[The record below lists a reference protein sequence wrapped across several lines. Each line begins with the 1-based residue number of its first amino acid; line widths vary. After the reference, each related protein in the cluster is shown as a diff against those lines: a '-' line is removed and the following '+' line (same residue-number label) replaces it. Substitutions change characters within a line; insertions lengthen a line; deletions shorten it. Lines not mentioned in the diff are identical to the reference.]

1 MGILSKGLTKLL
13 KPDPDDFIR
22 KREEEKLP
30 FSRRKDVGP
39 LGGPSKKVTN
49 PIVKPRV
56 DTTKTITRD
65 IDFDIEERSSIDKV
79 YGDAGGYKDTKG
91 KDYVVPKK
99 IGEFYSPVK
108 DTIEQMPIAKE
119 GSTGQTIEAFL
130 NKRSP
135 SVTKSELEN
144 ARIKL
149 DPNKKYLREE
159 ILALENIPDAYD
171 IRVRSM
177 KDGNVLFDRDQ
188 RQPVLDRPDD
198 YFEVTIHTPKIDPD
212 VEQVTSGHFPTGTVA
227 HIRASRRKGEDGE
240 DYILI
245 EEVQSDA
252 ARAAGQKYEDTDY
265 ASPPESAEF
274 EEAFGPSISTD
285 FIFDLDEV
293 EDIGKQ
299 AKIEWMNDDYEK
311 AISETIDD
319 YNTDFGLGNPFLFTG
334 GSFAGVRGFYRQI
347 HQRLND
353 PNLYDV
359 EMEKPE
365 DVAYLKAQDE
375 ALRLDIQGED
385 IPAAYNQ
392 PYRELG
398 EGLISSYK
406 INFPS
411 LKNDPKFN
419 IYNFQDRSDPD
430 NVKLIPDGIR
440 KIHAYAIKKDGQ
452 DFINNRL
459 SKRAGEMLDEDLS
472 GNLDLDGDDL
482 TELLKDG
489 TVQKYLLE
497 DSPDPFLKSESI
509 EKIIKNVE
517 DSLDTKILPEDRLG
531 KSEIFAKE
539 QVPITTKTETML
551 KGLQASI
558 VLAKKQGLN
567 KIIIPSYRQFDK
579 TRGYGE
585 PSADESVFK
594 DMYDQAFKKAFNI
607 LKTDSKGTLKLG
619 SKKIKIAKDDYEPS
633 SYVNDMPHYGGA
645 DFYEDFAYEIDI
657 SNFEFD
663 PDKQAFRFSK
673 GGTLMDDQMELFNE
687 GGLRDEGGQVEPES
701 GNKVPSGSLKEEVAD
716 DIPVMMSEGEFVFPA
731 DVVRFIG
738 LNTLMKMRQDAKQGL
753 KTMEEMGQMG
763 NSEEATIPDDVPF
776 EMADLIVVSGDSPKK
791 MQSGGLLDDPRFKR
805 PTGGDTPTI
814 TDEDKKEMEDA
825 LLRTGYGNVVM
836 KRYVNA
842 DGDVLYI
849 PFVDGEPQMAIP
861 EGYVLDESAPKQQ
874 SSVGGGY
881 TDSGGDSGGPA
892 SLVPTIGD
900 GMTFEKP
907 KLMVD
912 GVEYESIEKMDAET
926 LVKYYEQFNSPI
938 YRYAATGAAL
948 FFSPIVGLAISLG
961 QSYSNKNSPNGLN
974 AVQQRLMTMNLTKEQ
989 RAKVNK
995 VYNDIKKRGAGGISS
1010 FGKTIFNAL
1019 GLTSDK
1025 EKGEKETAFE
1035 KFLRTGNVKGAI
1047 GAGASVI
1054 GANSKNKKM
1063 YDDAVKQAFPRELL
1077 EQEFGFGSQPIPDAS
1092 EADLENMLGVS
1103 QDQAPV
1109 IPDASKA
1116 DLENMLGVTTPKQE
1130 LYDRGFEPKDMGI
1143 DTADESLYGKRFKPE
1158 QIGEDPRAEVI
1169 RKNRLKAMSLVPPVP
1184 EKKKDEVDLYA
1195 PAIKSPESII
1205 PPVDE
1210 DYTEESIRRL
1220 DKSSEGVQ
1228 DLLSIQ
1234 KDLKAL
1240 EAKNKREADTLKKK
1254 LASMGTDYGKQRV
1267 QQDIQQDDDRDDGG
1281 ASSAIDDF
1289 FGGDFGQP
1297 SQPTYV
1303 SQTAKAAGSAKT
1315 GLGAS
1320 ASRPQT
1326 FGVSRQNVQAP
1337 TYDYDQAGPFY
1348 VGGVATKPMKPQRL
1362 KKGGLAK
1369 SKVKPKRMKKG
1380 GLASSRKK

>member
-13 KPDPDDFIR
+13 KP
-22 KREEEKLP
+22 E
-30 FSRRKDVGP
+30 VGP
-39 LGGPSKKVTN
+39 LGGPSKKVRN
-49 PIVKPRV
+49 PITKPRV

-65 IDFDIEERSSIDKV
+65 IDFDIEELESIKEV
-79 YGDAGGYKDTKG
+79 YGDADGYKSTKG
-91 KDYVVPKK
+91 KDYVIPKK

-135 SVTKSELEN
+135 SVTKSELAN

-159 ILALENIPDAYD
+159 VLALENIPDAYD

-177 KDGNVLFDRDQ
+177 RDDNVLFDREQ

-252 ARAAGQKYEDTDY
+252 ARAAGQKYDDTDY
-265 ASPPESAEF
+265 AGPQESAEF
-274 EEAFGPSISTD
+274 EEVFGASMSTD

-299 AKIEWMNDDYEK
+299 AKIEWMNSDYEK
-311 AISETIDD
+311 AISMAIED
-319 YNTDFGLGNPFLFTG
+319 YNDAYGFGGPFQKT
-334 GSFAGVRGFYRQI
+334 VRGFYGEI
-347 HQRLND
+347 HQRYND

-359 EMEKPE
+359 QMEKPE

-385 IPAAYNQ
+385 IPAAYNK
-392 PYRELG
+392 PYMQKAED
-398 EGLISSYK
+398 LIAIYSM
-406 INFPS
+406 NFPS
-411 LKNDPKFN
+411 LKEDPKFN

-459 SKRAGEMLDEDLS
+459 PERAAQVYEMDLEFASGSGKR
-472 GNLDLDGDDL
+472 L
-482 TELLKDG
+482 TEKLKDG

-497 DSPDPFLKSESI
+497 DSYAPFLKKEST
-509 EKIIKNVE
+509 EKIIQNVE
-517 DSLDTKILPEDRLG
+517 DSIYTKIAPEDIPLG
-531 KSEIFAKE
+531 GEVYSKE

-558 VLAKKQGLN
+558 ALAKKQGLD

-607 LKTDSKGTLKLG
+607 LKTDSKGTIKLG
-619 SKKIKIAKDDYEPS
+619 TKKIKIAKDDYSPS
-633 SYVNDMPHYGGA
+633 SYVDNMPHYGGA

-673 GGTLMDDQMELFNE
+673 GGTLMDGQMELFNE

-763 NSEEATIPDDVPF
+763 NSEEATIPDDMPF
-776 EMADLIVVSGDSPKK
+776 EMADLIVVSGDKPKK
-791 MQSGGLLDDPRFKR
+791 MQSGGLLDDPRFQR
-805 PTGGDTPTI
+805 PTGGGGDTPTI
-814 TDEDKKEMEDA
+814 TDEEKKEMEDA

-842 DGDVLYI
+842 DGDVKYI
-849 PFVDGEPQMAIP
+849 PFIDGEPQMEIP
-861 EGYVLDESAPKQQ
+861 EGYELDESAPKQQ
-874 SSVGGGY
+874 TSIGGG
-881 TDSGGDSGGPA
+881 SVSGGGGDSGGPA
-892 SLVPTIGD
+892 SLAPAFGD
-900 GMTFEKP
+900 GQTFQKP
-907 KLMVD
+907 KIMVD
-912 GVEYESIEKMDAET
+912 GVEYENIEKMDSET
-926 LVKYYEQFNSPI
+926 LLKYYEQFNSPI
-938 YRYAATGAAL
+938 YRYAATFATL
-948 FFSPIVGLAISLG
+948 FFSPLVGGAIAIG
-961 QSYSNKNSPNGLN
+961 QSFSNKNSPNGLN
-974 AVQQRLMTMNLTKEQ
+974 AVQQKLMTMKLTQSKE
-989 RAKVNK
+989 
-995 VYNDIKKRGAGGISS
+995 
-1010 FGKTIFNAL
+1010 
-1019 GLTSDK
+1019 
-1025 EKGEKETAFE
+1025 
-1035 KFLRTGNVKGAI
+1035 
-1047 GAGASVI
+1047 
-1054 GANSKNKKM
+1054 
-1063 YDDAVKQAFPRELL
+1063 RELKKYL
-1077 EQEFGFGSQPIPDAS
+1077 MILQRKVQVVY
-1092 EADLENMLGVS
+1092 LLLL
-1103 QDQAPV
+1103 
-1109 IPDASKA
+1109 K
-1116 DLENMLGVTTPKQE
+1116 E
-1130 LYDRGFEPKDMGI
+1130 L
-1143 DTADESLYGKRFKPE
+1143 
-1158 QIGEDPRAEVI
+1158 
-1169 RKNRLKAMSLVPPVP
+1169 
-1184 EKKKDEVDLYA
+1184 
-1195 PAIKSPESII
+1195 
-1205 PPVDE
+1205 
-1210 DYTEESIRRL
+1210 
-1220 DKSSEGVQ
+1220 
-1228 DLLSIQ
+1228 
-1234 KDLKAL
+1234 
-1240 EAKNKREADTLKKK
+1240 
-1254 LASMGTDYGKQRV
+1254 
-1267 QQDIQQDDDRDDGG
+1267 
-1281 ASSAIDDF
+1281 
-1289 FGGDFGQP
+1289 
-1297 SQPTYV
+1297 
-1303 SQTAKAAGSAKT
+1303 QTS
-1315 GLGAS
+1315 
-1320 ASRPQT
+1320 
-1326 FGVSRQNVQAP
+1326 
-1337 TYDYDQAGPFY
+1337 
-1348 VGGVATKPMKPQRL
+1348 
-1362 KKGGLAK
+1362 
-1369 SKVKPKRMKKG
+1369 
-1380 GLASSRKK
+1380 

>member
-13 KPDPDDFIR
+13 KP
-22 KREEEKLP
+22 E
-30 FSRRKDVGP
+30 VGP
-39 LGGPSKKVTN
+39 LGGPSKKVRN

-56 DTTKTITRD
+56 DTTKTVTRD
-65 IDFDIEERSSIDKV
+65 INFDIEDRESIDKI
-79 YGDAGGYKDTKG
+79 YGDVGGYRDTKG
-91 KDYVVPKK
+91 KDCVIPKK

-135 SVTKSELEN
+135 SVTKSELAN

-159 ILALENIPDAYD
+159 VLALENIPDAYD

-252 ARAAGQKYEDTDY
+252 ARAAGEKYEDTDY
-265 ASPPESAEF
+265 ARPQESAEF
-274 EEAFGPSISTD
+274 EEAFGASISTD
-285 FIFDLDEV
+285 FIFDVDEV

-311 AISETIDD
+311 AISEAIDD

-334 GSFAGVRGFYRQI
+334 GTFQSFAGVRGFYRDV

-359 EMEKPE
+359 QMEKPE

-385 IPAAYNQ
+385 IPAAYNK
-392 PYRELG
+392 PYREKA
-398 EGLISSYK
+398 EDLIESYK
-406 INFPS
+406 MNFPS
-411 LKNDPKFN
+411 LKKDTRFN
-419 IYNFQDRSDPD
+419 IYSFLDRKTATQDNIIADSEELKLVPD
-430 NVKLIPDGIR
+430 AIR

-459 SKRAGEMLDEDLS
+459 PERAAAELKAATGK
-472 GNLDLDGDDL
+472 DDAL
-482 TELLKDG
+482 EEKLKDG

-531 KSEIFAKE
+531 KNEIFAKE

-558 VLAKKQGLN
+558 VLAKKQGLD

-585 PSADESVFK
+585 PSGDESVFK
-594 DMYDQAFKKAFNI
+594 DLYDQAFKKAFNI

-753 KTMEEMGQMG
+753 KMMEDMGQMG
-763 NSEEATIPDDVPF
+763 NSEEATIPDDIPF
-776 EMADLIVVSGDSPKK
+776 EMADLIVVSGDAPKK
-791 MQSGGLLDDPRFKR
+791 MQGGGLLDDPRFQR
-805 PTGGDTPTI
+805 PEGGGGTPTI
-814 TDEDKKEMEDA
+814 TDEDKKQMEDA

-842 DGDVLYI
+842 DGDVKYI
-849 PFVDGEPQMAIP
+849 PFVDGEPQMEIP
-861 EGYVLDESAPKQQ
+861 EGYELDESAPKTQTNI
-874 SSVGGGY
+874 GGGY
-881 TDSGGDSGGPA
+881 TDSGGGDSGGPTSPA
-892 SLVPTIGD
+892 PAIGD
-900 GMTFEKP
+900 GITFEKP

-912 GVEYESIEKMDAET
+912 GKEFQSIDEMDTET

-974 AVQQRLMTMNLTKEQ
+974 AVQQKLMTMNLTKEQ
-989 RAKVNK
+989 RDRVNG

-1025 EKGEKETAFE
+1025 EKNEKETAFE

-1047 GAGASVI
+1047 GAGKDAI
-1054 GANSKNKKM
+1054 GASSKNKK
-1063 YDDAVKQAFPRELL
+1063 AFDNAAIE
-1077 EQEFGFGSQPIPDAS
+1077 GFQNIIQPQGAFQNIIDRPQQGFQNIIQPQGAFQNIIDPAIGDMQGPPM
-1092 EADLENMLGVS
+1092 AT
-1103 QDQAPV
+1103 DQPVTQTAP
-1109 IPDASKA
+1109 
-1116 DLENMLGVTTPKQE
+1116 T
-1130 LYDRGFEPKDMGI
+1130 DMGM
-1143 DTADESLYGKRFKPE
+1143 DEE
-1158 QIGEDPRAEVI
+1158 QNYKQNLSALVDPRAKVKQEERAKVDYDVPLSI
-1169 RKNRLKAMSLVPPVP
+1169 VPPV
-1184 EKKKDEVDLYA
+1184 DETFKEDKVDLYA
-1195 PAIKSPESII
+1195 PAIDSPDSII

-1220 DKSSEGVQ
+1220 KKPSEGVQ

-1234 KDLKAL
+1234 KDLRAL
-1240 EAKNKREADTLKKK
+1240 EAKNKREADTLRKK
-1254 LASMGTDYGKQRV
+1254 LASMGTDYGQQRV
-1267 QQDIQQDDDRDDGG
+1267 QQDDDRDDGG
-1281 ASSAIDDF
+1281 SSNVDDF

-1297 SQPTYV
+1297 SQPTFTPTTTPVYT
-1303 SQTAKAAGSAKT
+1303 SQTAG
-1315 GLGAS
+1315 GQQ
-1320 ASRPQT
+1320 RPQT
-1326 FGVSRQNVQAP
+1326 FGVPSTPSIGTGGGGRGQRFGP
-1337 TYDYDQAGPFY
+1337 TGGFY
-1348 VGGVATKPMKPQRL
+1348 VGGVPTKPMKPQRL

-1369 SKVKPKRMKKG
+1369 PKVKPKRMKKG
-1380 GLASSRKK
+1380 GLASRKK

>member
-13 KPDPDDFIR
+13 KPEPSELPLSR
-22 KREEEKLP
+22 KKG
-30 FSRRKDVGP
+30 VGP
-39 LGGPSKKVTN
+39 LGGPSKKVIN

-65 IDFDIEERSSIDKV
+65 IDFDIEELESIKEV
-79 YGDAGGYKDTKG
+79 YGDADGYRSTKG

-108 DTIEQMPIAKE
+108 GTIEQMPIAKE

-135 SVTKSELEN
+135 SITKSELAN

-159 ILALENIPDAYD
+159 VLALENIPDAYD

-177 KDGNVLFDRDQ
+177 RDDNVLFDRDQ

-212 VEQVTSGHFPTGTVA
+212 VEQITKGHFPTGTVA
-227 HIRASRRKGEDGE
+227 HVRASRRKGEDGE

-265 ASPPESAEF
+265 AGPPESAEF
-274 EEAFGPSISTD
+274 EEVFGESISTN
-285 FIFDLDEV
+285 FIFDIDEV

-299 AKIEWMNDDYEK
+299 AKIEWMNEDYEK
-311 AISETIDD
+311 AISMAIED
-319 YNTDFGLGNPFLFTG
+319 YAHEYGGNPFQSTI
-334 GSFAGVRGFYRQI
+334 RGFYGEI
-347 HQRLND
+347 HKRLND
-353 PNLYDV
+353 PMLYNI
-359 EMEKPE
+359 EMETAE
-365 DVAYLKAQDE
+365 GVEYLKAQDA
-375 ALRLDIQGED
+375 ALLLDIQGED
-385 IPAAYNQ
+385 IPAAYNK
-392 PYRELG
+392 PYREKA
-398 EGLISSYK
+398 ENLIAVYK
-406 INFPS
+406 MNYPS

-459 SKRAGEMLDEDLS
+459 PERAAEVYEMDLEFASGSGKR
-472 GNLDLDGDDL
+472 L
-482 TELLKDG
+482 TKKLKDG

-497 DSPDPFLKSESI
+497 DSLDPFLKSESI

-517 DSLDTKILPEDRLG
+517 DSLDTKILPEDGLG
-531 KSEIFAKE
+531 KNEIYAKE

-558 VLAKKQGLN
+558 VLAKKQGLD

-585 PSADESVFK
+585 PSDDESIFK
-594 DMYDQAFKKAFNI
+594 DLYDQAFKKAFNI

-619 SKKIKIAKDDYEPS
+619 SKKIKIAKEGSNPS
-633 SYVNDMPHYGGA
+633 SYVDNMPHYGGA

-687 GGLRDEGGQVEPES
+687 GGLRDEGGQVEPAS

-753 KTMEEMGQMG
+753 KMMEEMGQMG

-791 MQSGGLLDDPRFKR
+791 MQSGGLLNDPRFKR
-805 PTGGDTPTI
+805 PESGSGGVPTI
-814 TDEDKKEMEDA
+814 TDEDKKQMEDA

-892 SLVPTIGD
+892 SLVPAIGD

-989 RAKVNK
+989 RARVNS
-995 VYNDIKKRGAGGISS
+995 VYDDIKKRGAGGIAS

-1047 GAGASVI
+1047 DEGKKSLSKKENKEIFDKTVLNKVYTDKEFMFDYGAVGQEQ
-1054 GANSKNKKM
+1054 GPPTTPPFLSKPSDISRLM
-1063 YDDAVKQAFPRELL
+1063 T
-1077 EQEFGFGSQPIPDAS
+1077 
-1092 EADLENMLGVS
+1092 

-1143 DTADESLYGKRFKPE
+1143 DTADESLYGRGFKPE
-1158 QIGEDPRAEVI
+1158 QIGEDPRAEVK
-1169 RKNRLKAMSLVPPVP
+1169 RKERLKAMSLV
-1184 EKKKDEVDLYA
+1184 
-1195 PAIKSPESII
+1195 

-1234 KDLKAL
+1234 KDLRAL

-1326 FGVSRQNVQAP
+1326 LGVSRQNVQAP

>member
-13 KPDPDDFIR
+13 KP
-22 KREEEKLP
+22 E
-30 FSRRKDVGP
+30 VGP
-39 LGGPSKKVTN
+39 LGGPSKKVRN

-56 DTTKTITRD
+56 DTTKTVTRD
-65 IDFDIEERSSIDKV
+65 INFDIEDRESINKI
-79 YGDAGGYKDTKG
+79 YGDEDGYRSTKG

-135 SVTKSELEN
+135 SVTKSELAN

-159 ILALENIPDAYD
+159 VLALENVPDAYD

-177 KDGNVLFDRDQ
+177 KDGNVLFDREQ

-227 HIRASRRKGEDGE
+227 HVRASRRKGEDGE
-240 DYILI
+240 SYILI

-265 ASPPESAEF
+265 ARPQESAEF
-274 EEAFGPSISTD
+274 EEAFGPSLSTD
-285 FIFDLDEV
+285 FIFDVDEV

-299 AKIEWMNDDYEK
+299 AKIEWMNEDYEK
-311 AISETIDD
+311 AISGVIED
-319 YNTDFGLGNPFLFTG
+319 YNTEYGVGGPFQST
-334 GSFAGVRGFYRQI
+334 VRGFYGEI

-359 EMEKPE
+359 QMEKPE

-385 IPAAYNQ
+385 IPAAYNK
-392 PYRELG
+392 PYMEKA
-398 EGLISSYK
+398 EDLIAIYDM
-406 INFPS
+406 NFPS
-411 LKNDPKFN
+411 LKQDPRFN

-430 NVKLIPDGIR
+430 NIKLIPDGIR

-459 SKRAGEMLDEDLS
+459 AVRAGERLDETLS

-594 DMYDQAFKKAFNI
+594 DLYDQAFKKAFNI
-607 LKTDSKGTLKLG
+607 LKTDSKGTLKLNT
-619 SKKIKIAKDDYEPS
+619 KKIKIAKEGSAPS
-633 SYVNDMPHYGGA
+633 SYVDNMPHYGGA

-673 GGTLMDDQMELFNE
+673 GGTLMDGQMELFNE
-687 GGLRDEGGQVEPES
+687 GGLRDEGGQIEPES

-753 KTMEEMGQMG
+753 KMMEEMGQMG
-763 NSEEATIPDDVPF
+763 NSEEATIPDDIPF
-776 EMADLIVVSGDSPKK
+776 EMADLIVVSGDAPKK

-805 PTGGDTPTI
+805 PTGGGGTPTI
-814 TDEDKKEMEDA
+814 TPEDKKEMEDA

-842 DGDVLYI
+842 DGDVKYI
-849 PFVDGEPQMAIP
+849 PFINGEPQMEIP
-861 EGYVLDESAPKQQ
+861 EGYELDESAPKQQ
-874 SSVGGGY
+874 SSIGGG
-881 TDSGGDSGGPA
+881 DSGGGDSGGPA
-892 SLVPTIGD
+892 DSLAPVIGS
-900 GMTFEKP
+900 GAMQTFEKP

-912 GVEYESIEKMDAET
+912 GVAYDSIEDMKDPEV
-926 LVKYYEQFNSPI
+926 LLKYYEQFNSPI
-938 YRYAATGAAL
+938 YRYAATFATL
-948 FFSPIVGLAISLG
+948 LFSPLVGGAIAIG
-961 QSYSNKNSPNGLN
+961 QSFSNKNSPNGLN
-974 AVQQRLMTMNLTKEQ
+974 AVQQKLMTMKLTPEQ
-989 RAKVNK
+989 RKRAKK
-995 VYNDIKKRGAGGISS
+995 VFDDIAKKGAGGLSAITKGVTN
-1010 FGKTIFNAL
+1010 FL

-1025 EKGEKETAFE
+1025 EKGEKETDFE
-1035 KFLRTGNVKGAI
+1035 KFLRTGNFKGANNELNNAI
-1047 GAGASVI
+1047 
-1054 GANSKNKKM
+1054 NKNPQNQKVF
-1063 YDDAVKQAFPRELL
+1063 DDAIYNNMRLYDAEKTTVEEQPVTTTEPTSALQTKIDPVTGEAVEGDPFAPTVDTTSVTSVEPAGIETTTAATVERDPRDMPDRPFVTQKDQKAYDEVYQLYRRAGSSDKDARELADDVIQKAGNL
-1077 EQEFGFGSQPIPDAS
+1077 NITDPSGLVDQEKKDIRR
-1092 EADLENMLGVS
+1092 LGER
-1103 QDQAPV
+1103 Q
-1109 IPDASKA
+1109 
-1116 DLENMLGVTTPKQE
+1116 
-1130 LYDRGFEPKDMGI
+1130 
-1143 DTADESLYGKRFKPE
+1143 
-1158 QIGEDPRAEVI
+1158 RAERSLDTTDYG
-1169 RKNRLKAMSLVPPVP
+1169 RKQLAKIQ
-1184 EKKKDEVDLYA
+1184 EKQRKKDEV
-1195 PAIKSPESII
+1195 
-1205 PPVDE
+1205 
-1210 DYTEESIRRL
+1210 
-1220 DKSSEGVQ
+1220 VQ
-1228 DLLSIQ
+1228 DTFDFL
-1234 KDLKAL
+1234 
-1240 EAKNKREADTLKKK
+1240 
-1254 LASMGTDYGKQRV
+1254 GGDYDR
-1267 QQDIQQDDDRDDGG
+1267 DDDRDDGG
-1281 ASSAIDDF
+1281 PASGIDDF
-1289 FGGDFGQP
+1289 FGGDFGMP
-1297 SQPTYV
+1297 SQPTQPSPKTDTYADLTGNPFGDRGRT
-1303 SQTAKAAGSAKT
+1303 QTAPAPK
-1315 GLGAS
+1315 
-1320 ASRPQT
+1320 
-1326 FGVSRQNVQAP
+1326 QAP
-1337 TYDYDQAGPFY
+1337 TYSYDQAGPFY

-1369 SKVKPKRMKKG
+1369 PKVKPKRMKKG

>member
-13 KPDPDDFIR
+13 KPEPS
-22 KREEEKLP
+22 ELP
-30 FSRRKDVGP
+30 LSRRKDVGP
-39 LGGPSKKVTN
+39 LGGPSKKVRN

-65 IDFDIEERSSIDKV
+65 IDFDIEDRESINEI
-79 YGDAGGYKDTKG
+79 YGDEDGYRSTKG

-108 DTIEQMPIAKE
+108 DTIEKMPIAEE

-135 SVTKSELEN
+135 SVTKSELAN

-177 KDGNVLFDRDQ
+177 RDGNVLFDREQ

-265 ASPPESAEF
+265 ARPPESAEF
-274 EEAFGPSISTD
+274 EEAFGPSMSTD
-285 FIFDLDEV
+285 FIFDIDEV
-293 EDIGKQ
+293 EDIGKK
-299 AKIEWMNDDYEK
+299 AKIEWMNDDYEQ
-311 AISETIDD
+311 AISEAIED
-319 YNTDFGLGNPFLFTG
+319 YNNDYGIGNPFLSTG
-334 GSFAGVRGFYRQI
+334 GTFKSFAGVRGFYRQI
-347 HQRLND
+347 HQRLDD

-359 EMEKPE
+359 QMEKPE
-365 DVAYLKAQDE
+365 DVAYLKARDE

-385 IPAAYNQ
+385 IPAAYNK

-398 EGLISSYK
+398 EDLIEAYK
-406 INFPS
+406 ANYPS

-459 SKRAGEMLDEDLS
+459 A
-472 GNLDLDGDDL
+472 DDAAEYIKSE
-482 TELLKDG
+482 TYEYNPKDFKEKLKDG

-497 DSPDPFLKSESI
+497 DSPDPFLKSEAI

-517 DSLDTKILPEDRLG
+517 DSLDTKILPEDQLG
-531 KSEIFAKE
+531 KNEIFRKE

-558 VLAKKQGLN
+558 VLAKKQGLD
-567 KIIIPSYRQFDK
+567 KIIIPSYREFDK
-579 TRGYGE
+579 TRGYGD
-585 PSADESVFK
+585 PSEDESVFRA
-594 DMYDQAFKKAFNI
+594 MYDQAFKKAFNI
-607 LKTDSKGTLKLG
+607 LKTDSKGTLKLNT
-619 SKKIKIAKDDYEPS
+619 KKIKIAKEGSAPS
-633 SYVNDMPHYGGA
+633 SYVDNMPHYGGA

-753 KTMEEMGQMG
+753 KMMEEMGQMG
-763 NSEEATIPDDVPF
+763 NSEEATIPDDIPF
-776 EMADLIVVSGDSPKK
+776 EMADLIVVSGEKPKK
-791 MQSGGLLDDPRFKR
+791 MQTGGLLDDPRFKR

-814 TDEDKKEMEDA
+814 TDEDKKQMEDA

-842 DGDVLYI
+842 DGDVKYI

-861 EGYVLDESAPKQQ
+861 EGYELDESAPKQQ

-881 TDSGGDSGGPA
+881 TDSGGDSSGPA
-892 SLVPTIGD
+892 SPAPAFGD

-912 GVEYESIEKMDAET
+912 GVEYESIEKMDAEA

-974 AVQQRLMTMNLTKEQ
+974 AVQQKLMTMNLTKEQ
-989 RAKVNK
+989 RDRVNS
-995 VYNDIKKRGAGGISS
+995 VYDDIKKRGAGGISS
-1010 FGKTIFNAL
+1010 FGKTVFNAL

-1025 EKGEKETAFE
+1025 EKNEKETAFE
-1035 KFLRTGNVKGAI
+1035 KFLRTGNVKGALGAGKGAI
-1047 GAGASVI
+1047 GAS
-1054 GANSKNKKM
+1054 SKNKK
-1063 YDDAVKQAFPRELL
+1063 AFDNAAIE
-1077 EQEFGFGSQPIPDAS
+1077 GFQNIIQPQGAFQNIIDRPQQGFQNIIQPQGAFQNIIDPAIGDMQGPPM
-1092 EADLENMLGVS
+1092 AT
-1103 QDQAPV
+1103 DQPVTQTAP
-1109 IPDASKA
+1109 
-1116 DLENMLGVTTPKQE
+1116 T
-1130 LYDRGFEPKDMGI
+1130 DMGM
-1143 DTADESLYGKRFKPE
+1143 DEE
-1158 QIGEDPRAEVI
+1158 QNYALVDPRAKVKQEERAKVDYDVPLSI
-1169 RKNRLKAMSLVPPVP
+1169 VPPVD
-1184 EKKKDEVDLYA
+1184 ETFKKDKVDLYA
-1195 PAIKSPESII
+1195 PAIESPESII
-1205 PPVDE
+1205 PPVD
-1210 DYTEESIRRL
+1210 DEEEKELRERRL
-1220 DKSSEGVQ
+1220 GRRLTRDQFVPDYGFDRVDQIMAQQKRTDDK
-1228 DLLSIQ
+1228 
-1234 KDLKAL
+1234 
-1240 EAKNKREADTLKKK
+1240 RTLGDRLFGPKKK
-1254 LASMGTDYGKQRV
+1254 L
-1267 QQDIQQDDDRDDGG
+1267 
-1281 ASSAIDDF
+1281 
-1289 FGGDFGQP
+1289 
-1297 SQPTYV
+1297 
-1303 SQTAKAAGSAKT
+1303 
-1315 GLGAS
+1315 
-1320 ASRPQT
+1320 
-1326 FGVSRQNVQAP
+1326 GVEQSDKVI
-1337 TYDYDQAGPFY
+1337 
-1348 VGGVATKPMKPQRL
+1348 
-1362 KKGGLAK
+1362 LA
-1369 SKVKPKRMKKG
+1369 
-1380 GLASSRKK
+1380 L

>member
-13 KPDPDDFIR
+13 KP
-22 KREEEKLP
+22 E
-30 FSRRKDVGP
+30 VGP
-39 LGGPSKKVTN
+39 LGGPSKKVRN
-49 PIVKPRV
+49 PITKPRV

-65 IDFDIEERSSIDKV
+65 IDFDIEDTASIEKI
-79 YGDAGGYKDTKG
+79 YGDAGGYRDTKG
-91 KDYVVPKK
+91 KDYVIPKK

-135 SVTKSELEN
+135 SVTKSELAN
-144 ARIKL
+144 TRIKL

-159 ILALENIPDAYD
+159 VLALENIPDAYD

-177 KDGNVLFDRDQ
+177 RDGNVLFDRDQ

-212 VEQVTSGHFPTGTVA
+212 VEQVTSGHFPTGTIA

-252 ARAAGQKYEDTDY
+252 ARAAGQKYDDTDY
-265 ASPPESAEF
+265 AGPQESAEF
-274 EEAFGPSISTD
+274 EEVFGASMSTD
-285 FIFDLDEV
+285 FIFDVDEV

-299 AKIEWMNDDYEK
+299 AKIEWMNEDYEK
-311 AISETIDD
+311 AISMAIED
-319 YNTDFGLGNPFLFTG
+319 YNDAYGFGGPFQKT
-334 GSFAGVRGFYRQI
+334 VRGFYGEI
-347 HQRLND
+347 HQRYND

-359 EMEKPE
+359 QMEKPE

-385 IPAAYNQ
+385 IPAAYNK
-392 PYRELG
+392 PYREKA
-398 EGLISSYK
+398 EDLIASYK
-406 INFPS
+406 MNFPS
-411 LKNDPKFN
+411 LKKDTRFN
-419 IYNFQDRSDPD
+419 IYSYLDKKTATVDNITADSEELKLVPD
-430 NVKLIPDGIR
+430 AIR

-459 SKRAGEMLDEDLS
+459 PERAAQVYEMDLEFASGSGKR
-472 GNLDLDGDDL
+472 L
-482 TELLKDG
+482 TEKLKDG

-531 KSEIFAKE
+531 KNEIFAKE

-558 VLAKKQGLN
+558 ALAKKQGLD

-585 PSADESVFK
+585 PSADESAFK
-594 DMYDQAFKKAFNI
+594 DLYDQAFKKAFNI
-607 LKTDSKGTLKLG
+607 LKTDSKGTLKLNT
-619 SKKIKIAKDDYEPS
+619 KKIKIAKNDYEPS

-731 DVVRFIG
+731 DVTRFIG
-738 LNTLMKMRQDAKQGL
+738 LKTLMKMRQDAKQGL
-753 KTMEEMGQMG
+753 KTMEDMGQMG
-763 NSEEATIPDDVPF
+763 NSEEATLPDDMPF
-776 EMADLIVVSGDSPKK
+776 EMTDLIVVSGDEPKK
-791 MQSGGLLDDPRFKR
+791 MQTGGLLDDPRFQR
-805 PTGGDTPTI
+805 PTGGETPTI
-814 TDEDKKEMEDA
+814 TDEDKKEMEEA
-825 LLRTGYGNVVM
+825 LLKTAYGNVVM

-842 DGDVLYI
+842 DGDVKYI
-849 PFVDGEPQMAIP
+849 PFINGEPQMEIP
-861 EGYVLDESAPKQQ
+861 EGYELDESAPKQQ
-874 SSVGGGY
+874 SNIGGGY
-881 TDSGGDSGGPA
+881 SEGSGGGDSGGPA
-892 SLVPTIGD
+892 SPAPAFGD
-900 GMTFEKP
+900 GITFEKP
-907 KLMVD
+907 KIMVD
-912 GVEYESIEKMDAET
+912 GKEYTSIDEQSMDTAT
-926 LVKYYEQFNSPI
+926 LIKYYKQFDSPI

-948 FFSPIVGLAISLG
+948 FFSPLAGLAIMAG
-961 QSYSNKNSPNGLN
+961 QTLSNKNSPTGLN
-974 AVQQRLMTMNLTKEQ
+974 AVQAELQKRKLTAEQ
-989 RAKVNK
+989 RKTVLATAASLRKN
-995 VYNDIKKRGAGGISS
+995 GAGGIGSI
-1010 FGKTIFNAL
+1010 GKKVLQGI
-1019 GLTSDK
+1019 GLLSNT
-1025 EKGEKETAFE
+1025 EQGEELTEFE
-1035 KFLRTGNVKGAI
+1035 K
-1047 GAGASVI
+1047 
-1054 GANSKNKKM
+1054 
-1063 YDDAVKQAFPRELL
+1063 
-1077 EQEFGFGSQPIPDAS
+1077 
-1092 EADLENMLGVS
+1092 
-1103 QDQAPV
+1103 
-1109 IPDASKA
+1109 
-1116 DLENMLGVTTPKQE
+1116 
-1130 LYDRGFEPKDMGI
+1130 
-1143 DTADESLYGKRFKPE
+1143 
-1158 QIGEDPRAEVI
+1158 
-1169 RKNRLKAMSLVPPVP
+1169 
-1184 EKKKDEVDLYA
+1184 
-1195 PAIKSPESII
+1195 AIKSGNTSGAVGAAGKTVGSSSNSQKIFADASREGFQKYITEGGMGMDIDRRKTPQETGFLPEQG
-1205 PPVDE
+1205 PPVAPDFGESAYVDE
-1210 DYTEESIRRL
+1210 FIGTPIESATVEQTEVTPIEPTSGLQTKTDEGDPFAPIERAKPAGTGTELDETDEQKEAREERLGRRL
-1220 DKSSEGVQ
+1220 PRDQFSPDYGFDRVDQIMAQQKRTDDK
-1228 DLLSIQ
+1228 
-1234 KDLKAL
+1234 
-1240 EAKNKREADTLKKK
+1240 RTLGDKIFGPKKK
-1254 LASMGTDYGKQRV
+1254 LGVEQSDKV
-1267 QQDIQQDDDRDDGG
+1267 IQTPAYKSGDDDRDGG
-1281 ASSAIDDF
+1281 DSSSAIDDF
-1289 FGGDFGQP
+1289 FGSDFGQP

-1326 FGVSRQNVQAP
+1326 LGVSAPAP
-1337 TYDYDQAGPFY
+1337 TYTSPSYSELTGNPFGRSKGGLSKMY
-1348 VGGVATKPMKPQRL
+1348 VGGVPTKPMKPQRL

-1369 SKVKPKRMKKG
+1369 MKVKPKRMKKG
-1380 GLASSRKK
+1380 GLASKK